1 MFDSHTLSSFWRKRA
16 VYSTPGLNT
25 GFFISAHDELI
36 RSQHRALPNALIQV
50 QNAGS
55 FLFELRIPREYPAMM
70 LPRFNGIF
78 TEPSPYGGATNL
90 GHDASS
96 DSCRCNFVTAKSR
109 QWNALF
115 KWQFTRQRFNLDNA
129 IRGKNRTGVRLWAY
143 LQDLRD
149 VSRKIFFSTCLRF
162 DEVNLIVL
170 QWTCYSDRRQPSK
183 RFLLEQQNNTAMYIS
198 WRFAQ
203 AQSVPLWIEER
214 NKGLFWAYIL
224 QMVKRVYAPIYIVA
238 YKIPRKIR
246 HCNCETVY

>member
-1 MFDSHTLSSFWRKRA
+1 MFDFHTLSRFCRKRS
-16 VYSTPGLNT
+16 VCSTPGLNT
-25 GFFISAHDELI
+25 GFFISAHDELV
-36 RSQHRALPNALIQV
+36 RSQRRALPKTLIQV

-90 GHDASS
+90 GHEASS

-129 IRGKNRTGVRLWAY
+129 VRGKNRTGVRLWAY
-143 LQDLRD
+143 PQGLRD

-162 DEVNLIVL
+162 DEADLIV
-170 QWTCYSDRRQPSK
+170 RRWSGYPGRQQPLK
-183 RFLLEQQNNTAMYIS
+183 RFLLEQQNNTVMYIS
-198 WRFAQ
+198 WRSARVQ
-203 AQSVPLWIEER
+203 YVLSRKEKL
-214 NKGLFWAYIL
+214 NKGFLGAYIL
-224 QMVKRVYAPIYIVA
+224 QNVKRMYVPIYISA
-238 YKIPRKIR
+238 YKIPRK
-246 HCNCETVY
+246 NTSL